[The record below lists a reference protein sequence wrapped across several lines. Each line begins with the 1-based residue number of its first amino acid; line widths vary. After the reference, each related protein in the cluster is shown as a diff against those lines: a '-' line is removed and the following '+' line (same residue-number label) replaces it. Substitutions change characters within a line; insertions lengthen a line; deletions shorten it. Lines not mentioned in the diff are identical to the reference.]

1 MRCFFFWERE
11 RGRAR
16 VREMMGLV
24 GLFAKVMG
32 LLRLLFKV
40 WYPTYV
46 EIRFI
51 LPTDNLYG

>member
-1 MRCFFFWERE
+1 MDEVVFFFWERE

-32 LLRLLFKV
+32 L
-40 WYPTYV
+40 
-46 EIRFI
+46 
-51 LPTDNLYG
+51 